1 MSYLVCISTDGE
13 LDSLGFGFGDQD
25 ISPMEIPVLETQTN
39 LGHGKGMDNLQP
51 SLQCLAGILEYEL
64 LQVAAA
70 IVEFQCD
77 VKLK

>member
-1 MSYLVCISTDGE
+1 
-13 LDSLGFGFGDQD
+13 
-25 ISPMEIPVLETQTN
+25 MEIPVFEAQTN
-39 LGHGKGMDNLQP
+39 LGHGEGVDNLQP
-51 SLQCLAGILEYEL
+51 SLQCLTGILEYEL